1 MIKEGEELFYACW
14 DETVCT
20 EVSGGNGAFFERITI
35 LVSGILIII
44 TFVQRNSVNL

>member
-20 EVSGGNGAFFERITI
+20 EVSGGNGAFLKE
-35 LVSGILIII
+35 S
-44 TFVQRNSVNL
+44 QYWCQES